1 MKFLKVLRKEAKLQ
15 KIKLVVLDKQDREAK
30 AQERR

>member
-15 KIKLVVLDKQDREAK
+15 KIKLVLDKEDREAK

>member
-1 MKFLKVLRKEAKLQ
+1 MRFLKVLRKEAKLQ
-15 KIKLVVLDKQDREAK
+15 KIKLVLDKEDREAK